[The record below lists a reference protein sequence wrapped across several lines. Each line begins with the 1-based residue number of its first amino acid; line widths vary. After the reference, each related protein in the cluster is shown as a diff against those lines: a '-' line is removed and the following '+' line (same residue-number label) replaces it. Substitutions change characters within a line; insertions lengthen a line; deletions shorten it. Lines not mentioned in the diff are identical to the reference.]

1 MANAVS
7 EICDEAGMRAVNRDF
22 YNALWSDAW
31 LVEPWHFNTW
41 ALVGELTGGARACL
55 EVAPGMR
62 PRFPLEGTRFLDL
75 SAVAVTRLRARGAD
89 AVVGSITA
97 MPFVSGSFDCVCAF
111 DIVEHVE
118 DDEAAFAELARVS
131 EAGATL
137 LLSVP
142 LFASA
147 WTAFD
152 AFVGHCRRY
161 EPGDLVAK
169 LNRHGFTVEHSAAYG
184 MQPRSAW
191 LLELGMWFLVHR
203 RMQAMRWYNRVIM
216 PIGLRRQKPLRFSP
230 GLIPGK
236 NVDTVLL
243 VCRRSGGSN
252 P

>member
-1 MANAVS
+1 MASAIS
-7 EICDEAGMRAVNRDF
+7 RDRGEAEMLAANRDF
-22 YNALWSDAW
+22 YNALWGDAR
-31 LVEPWHFNTW
+31 LVEPWRFNTW
-41 ALVGELTGGARACL
+41 VLAGELTGDARACL

-62 PRFPLEGTRFLDL
+62 PRFPLAGTQFLDL

-89 AVVGSITA
+89 AAVGSITA
-97 MPFVSGSFDCVCAF
+97 LPFASGSFDCVCAF

-161 EPGDLVAK
+161 EPEDLIAK
-169 LNRHGFTVEHSAAYG
+169 LNRHGFAAERSAAYG
-184 MQPRSAW
+184 MQPQSAW

-203 RMQAMRWYNRVIM
+203 RAQAMRWYNRVIM
-216 PIGLRRQKPLRFSP
+216 PIGLHRQKPLQFRD
-230 GLIPGK
+230 GLIDDPK
-236 NVDTVLL
+236 VDTALL
-243 VCRRSGGSN
+243 VCRKSGG
-252 P
+252 